1 MTERC
6 SYVNPAECNDID
18 HVDPFNGAQAQRH
31 TGSTTFND
39 VQFRWTLPWKGTIAV
54 GANNVFDKQGP
65 IMYSKPNSA
74 FVYYGGFD
82 IGRFY
87 YLKYSQ
93 RF

>member
-1 MTERC
+1 
-6 SYVNPAECNDID
+6 
-18 HVDPFNGAQAQRH
+18 
-31 TGSTTFND
+31 
-39 VQFRWTLPWKGTIAV
+39 
-54 GANNVFDKQGP
+54 VFDKQGP
-65 IMYSKPNSA
+65 IMYTKPNSS